1 MSANISSIESHTRFK
16 SAPAWRGRKRV
27 FDLGEHFY
35 SATPGCD
42 WRTNY
47 WIKKI
52 EKGKRCELYASDE
65 DSLRTRQYC
74 GTFTPKALRDELALA
89 GFGLEEEEWQSMGL
103 GIKSEVIN
111 IKDAKE

>member
-1 MSANISSIESHTRFK
+1 MSANISSIESHARFK

-35 SATPGCD
+35 SAMPGCD

-52 EKGKRCELYASDE
+52 EKGKRWELYASDE

-74 GTFTPKALRDELALA
+74 GTFTPKVLRDELALA

-103 GIKSEVIN
+103 GIKAEVIN